1 MKNQIKF
8 TVLLIASLFL
18 ANTSCAYESAHD
30 VEVLYWSEVKN
41 GQYHYYYNVVNNST
55 EVDVVNVEVGYKYD
69 YEDGEPQ
76 LFAPRADTTH
86 VPLEFIAPNGWEGK
100 VSYLEESLYYSL
112 NWTTTGEQFDIK
124 KGKSSFRFGVVLNNQ
139 RDDHIN
145 TFFTI
150 IFGDSTVATEQ
161 MVASSEPPRNVIL
174 APIYD
179 LLLSK
184 GIKPNVIG
192 MSKSS

>member
-1 MKNQIKF
+1 MKSYLLF
-8 TVLLIASLFL
+8 VLLVFSLFMMG
-18 ANTSCAYESAHD
+18 TSCAYQSSHD
-30 VEVLYWSEVKN
+30 VEILYWHELKD
-41 GQYHYYYNVVNNST
+41 GKHYYYYNVVNNSS
-55 EVDVVNVEVGYKYD
+55 EVSVVDVQVGYKFDYD
-69 YEDGEPQ
+69 NGEPQ
-76 LFAPRADTTH
+76 LYAPRADTTH
-86 VPLEFIAPNGWEGK
+86 IPLEFIGPKGWTGQ

-124 KGKSSFRFGVVLNNQ
+124 KNKSSFKFGVVLSNQ

-145 TFFTI
+145 SFFTI
-150 IFGDSTVATEQ
+150 IFSDSTVATKE

-184 GIKPNVIG
+184 GIKPNVVGIN
-192 MSKSS
+192 KKT